1 MNDINYWDRLTVLKL
16 YSLERRR
23 EMYIIMYVF
32 KILKELVPNP
42 NSFQIGTLLLQLK
55 KRERV
60 VMTCSCIEQN
70 YDVKIEVFKRG
81 VIRREGS

>member
-1 MNDINYWDRLTVLKL
+1 
-16 YSLERRR
+16 
-23 EMYIIMYVF
+23 MYIIMYVF